1 MTEQQTRYIWLIRHG
16 KSADA
21 KVGQVDFDRSLNK
34 RGNRDGHHMQTWLS
48 QQAHPASW
56 VWSSPAVRAKLTA
69 GYVTSGFNATFV
81 EDLRLYLASAE
92 MLMEVLQ
99 TTPEDVSSVAIVA
112 HNPGLTHLVN
122 SLGQAHVTDNLV
134 TFGTALFCTQQSWA
148 DLQLGQSQLITL
160 QTPKSL

>member
-1 MTEQQTRYIWLIRHG
+1 MTELQTRYIWLIRHA
-16 KSADA
+16 KSADG
-21 KVGQVDFDRSLNK
+21 KVGQTDFDRSLNK
-34 RGNRDGHHMQTWLS
+34 RGSRDGKNMQTWLS

-69 GYVTSGFNATFV
+69 GFVTSGFNATFV
-81 EDLRLYLASAE
+81 EDIRLYLASAD

-112 HNPGLTHLVN
+112 HNPGLTHLIN
-122 SLGQAHVTDNLV
+122 SLGQTHVTDNLV
-134 TFGTALFCTQQSWA
+134 TFGTALFSTQQSWA
-148 DLQLGQSQLITL
+148 DLQTGQAELITL